1 MTPEQEKQLLQAL
14 YDRLFDAI
22 TYVPQGGGVNPFDKK
37 ETFIHFTKNEALQ
50 PSAFAD
56 AWNPTNPN
64 ADLGAS
70 ELFAKMVDKVSP
82 MSLEWAPK
90 DQSLAE
96 AYKSIVEGMN
106 EAKSARPS
114 QAAIDAYD
122 KAKAYLQKSEVNPF
136 TKAIV
141 TGGVSDEYQAYLK
154 NLQAL
159 TEAYTD
165 YSSRYNTFVDDVV
178 DAEAANDANAKKRAQ
193 REWNTD
199 EKSLRRE
206 ISNAQA
212 NLTAGNSKWVQMALD
227 TMNTTINDAF
237 ARARDSAVAQVAD
250 DQFNAGTA
258 GARWLLTYANPTNWY
273 DPNATDN
280 FSELTISSKN
290 KVDDNST
297 TTHGYTFGADYNGG
311 IWSAGA
317 KSEGEFKNTQHH
329 MKADEISIKCKIAKV
344 SIVRPW
350 FDETLF
356 RSDNWFTNLKGEDE
370 TLYISNGKLDST
382 NADNVLPMYPIAF
395 IVARDI
401 EITANFTKEDQ
412 EIISQS
418 ASASARASYGPFSI
432 SGGYKYGNETDHFES
447 NVSDGKLKV
456 PGMQVIGWVSRAL
469 PPSPKRSRKVLDA

>member
-22 TYVPQGGGVNPFDKK
+22 TYVPQGGGVNPFTKN
-37 ETFIHFTKNEALQ
+37 ETFIHFTKNETLQ

-70 ELFAKMVDKVSP
+70 ELFATMVDKVAP
-82 MSLEWAPK
+82 LSLEWAPK
-90 DQSLAE
+90 DQPLALV
-96 AYKSIVEGMN
+96 YKSIVNGMN

-114 QAAIDAYD
+114 QASIDAYN
-122 KAKAYLQKSEVNPF
+122 KAKAYLQKSEKNPF
-136 TKAIV
+136 TGEMTA
-141 TGGVSDEYQAYLK
+141 GGLSDEYQAYLK

-159 TEAYTD
+159 TEAYSD
-165 YSSRYNTFVDDVV
+165 YTSRYNTFVDEVV

-193 REWNTD
+193 REWVAD
-199 EKSLRRE
+199 EKGLRRE

-227 TMNTTINDAF
+227 TMNTTINDAI
-237 ARARDSAVAQVAD
+237 ARALESAKAQVAD
-250 DQFNAGTA
+250 DQFNAGTQNK
-258 GARWLLTYANPTNWY
+258 WLLTYANPTNWY
-273 DPNATDN
+273 DPSATEN

-290 KVDDNST
+290 KVDDKST
-297 TTHGYTFGADYNGG
+297 TSHAYTFGASFN
-311 IWSAGA
+311 AGLWGVSA
-317 KSEGEFKNTQHH
+317 KSQGEFSNTQHH
-329 MKADEISIKCKIAKV
+329 MKADEVSIRCKIAKV

-356 RSDNWFTNLKGEDE
+356 RSDNWFTNLRGEDE

-382 NADNVLPMYPIAF
+382 NADSILPMYPVAF

-401 EITANFTKEDQ
+401 EITANFTKEDL
-412 EIISQS
+412 EIIKQS
-418 ASASARASYGPFSI
+418 ASAETKVSYGPFSI
-432 SGGYKYGNETDHFES
+432 GGSYKYGNEKEHSELE
-447 NVSDGKLKV
+447 VSDGKLRV
-456 PGMQVIGWVSRAL
+456 PGMQIIGWVSRVM
-469 PPSPKRSRKVLDA
+469 PPSPKRSRKVLDT

>member
-50 PSAFAD
+50 PSAFAG

-114 QAAIDAYD
+114 EAAIGAYD
-122 KAKAYLQKSEVNPF
+122 KAKAYLQKSEANPF

-141 TGGVSDEYQAYLK
+141 TGGLSDEYQAYLK

-237 ARARDSAVAQVAD
+237 ARARDSAGRRWPTIVQCRHRRREMAPDLCQPDQLVRSERHGELLRAD
-250 DQFNAGTA
+250 DFQQEQGGRQQHDHSRLHFRRRLQWRDLVGRGQVGGRVQEHTA
-258 GARWLLTYANPTNWY
+258 PHER
-273 DPNATDN
+273 
-280 FSELTISSKN
+280 
-290 KVDDNST
+290 
-297 TTHGYTFGADYNGG
+297 
-311 IWSAGA
+311 
-317 KSEGEFKNTQHH
+317 
-329 MKADEISIKCKIAKV
+329 
-344 SIVRPW
+344 R
-350 FDETLF
+350 
-356 RSDNWFTNLKGEDE
+356 
-370 TLYISNGKLDST
+370 
-382 NADNVLPMYPIAF
+382 
-395 IVARDI
+395 
-401 EITANFTKEDQ
+401 
-412 EIISQS
+412 
-418 ASASARASYGPFSI
+418 
-432 SGGYKYGNETDHFES
+432 
-447 NVSDGKLKV
+447 
-456 PGMQVIGWVSRAL
+456 
-469 PPSPKRSRKVLDA
+469 